1 MSFRDSTGNTHIM
14 TDLQGCIE
22 TAENSESTAC
32 RKILL
37 VDDEKVNLELTSV
50 IFRNRGFSVLTASN
64 ASDAVALVE
73 SERPDVVLL
82 DYMMPGK
89 DGSDALKEIRLNSPD
104 TPVIILTGRG
114 NELIAVELMK
124 AGAADYIRKP
134 FLNQDL
140 LERVERVLAVR
151 AVELKNRDLLQERD
165 RLLAEIAS
173 WNLELERRIR
183 EKTEELQLAQAEI
196 IQSEKMSTLGHLAAG
211 MAHEI
216 RNPLNSIALNIQ
228 LVKGGLDDDERLE
241 CVGRIESEVRRIDAI
256 VRKLMDSVR
265 RPSFHPMKISI
276 DQVLD
281 ASIETFRSRLE
292 MKGIILQRDYRAI
305 PPAMHADPEEITQV
319 FSNLIVNSIEEMHSG
334 GILGISLDLCGKT
347 IVARISDTGGGISP
361 ETIPKIFEPFFTTKS
376 SGTGLGL
383 SVVLRIVRS
392 YDGKIEVESE
402 LGKGSAFTVFLPI
415 HS

>member
-1 MSFRDSTGNTHIM
+1 M
-14 TDLQGCIE
+14 TDLRDSIK
-22 TAENSESTAC
+22 TAERGKSAAA

-64 ASDAVALVE
+64 ASDAVALVG

-89 DGSDALKEIRLNSPD
+89 DGSDALKEIRRNSPD

-241 CVGRIESEVRRIDAI
+241 CVARIESEVRRIDSI

-265 RPSFHPMKISI
+265 RPCFHPMKISV

-281 ASIETFRSRLE
+281 AALETFRSRLD
-292 MKGIILQRDYRAI
+292 MKGITLQRDYRSI
-305 PPAMHADPEEITQV
+305 PPAIHADPEEIAQV

-334 GILGISLDLCGKT
+334 GILGISLNLRGET
-347 IVARISDTGGGISP
+347 IVATVSDTGGGISP
-361 ETIPKIFEPFFTTKS
+361 EALPKIFEPFFTTKS

-392 YDGKIEVESE
+392 YDGRIEVESE

-415 HS
+415 HPGC

>member
-1 MSFRDSTGNTHIM
+1 M
-14 TDLQGCIE
+14 TDLQGPRE
-22 TAENSESTAC
+22 KTEGMESAAN

-37 VDDEKVNLELTSV
+37 VDDEKVNLELTSFV
-50 IFRNRGFSVLTASN
+50 FRNRGFSVLTASN
-64 ASDAVALVE
+64 ASDALALVC
-73 SERPDVVLL
+73 SERPDIVLL

-89 DGSDALKEIRLNSPD
+89 DGSDALKEIRRDFPD

-114 NELIAVELMK
+114 SEQIAVELMK

-134 FLNQDL
+134 FLKQDL

-151 AVELKNRDLLQERD
+151 AVELKNRELLQERD

-241 CVGRIESEVRRIDAI
+241 CVGRIEAEVRRIDAI

-265 RPSFHPMKISI
+265 RPRFHPMEISI
-276 DQVLD
+276 DQVID
-281 ASIETFRSRLE
+281 AAIETFRPSLE
-292 MKGIILQRDYRAI
+292 MKGIILRRDYRAI
-305 PPAMHADPEEITQV
+305 PPAIHVDPEEINQV

-334 GILGISLDLCGKT
+334 GVLGVSLDLCGET

-361 ETIPKIFEPFFTTKS
+361 DTLPKIFEPFFTTKN

-402 LGKGSAFTVFLPI
+402 LGKGSTFTVFLPVY
-415 HS
+415 SE

>member
-1 MSFRDSTGNTHIM
+1 M
-14 TDLQGCIE
+14 TDLPRVIEKVQGGE
-22 TAENSESTAC
+22 PAAE

-64 ASDAVALVE
+64 AADAVELVGR
-73 SERPDVVLL
+73 ERPDIVIL
-82 DYMMPGK
+82 DYMMPGM
-89 DGSDALKEIRLNSPD
+89 DGSDALKAIKHNFPD

-114 NELIAVELMK
+114 SEQIAVELMRG
-124 AGAADYIRKP
+124 GAADYIRKP

-151 AVELKNRDLLQERD
+151 AVELKNRDLLQERE

-173 WNLELERRIR
+173 WNRELERRIR

-228 LVKGGLDDDERLE
+228 LVKTGLDYDERLE

-265 RPSFHPMKISI
+265 RPRFHPMKISI
-276 DQVLD
+276 DKVMD
-281 ASIETFRSRLE
+281 ATLETFRSSLE
-292 MKGIILQRDYRAI
+292 MKDITLQKDYRAAL
-305 PPAMHADPEEITQV
+305 PAIHADPEEINQV
-319 FSNLIVNSIEEMHSG
+319 FSNLIVNAIEEMHSG
-334 GILGISLDLCGKT
+334 GILGVLLDVVGAT
-347 IVARISDTGGGISP
+347 IVIRISDTGGGMSG
-361 ETIPKIFEPFFTTKS
+361 ESLSKIFEPFFTTKN

-392 YDGKIEVESE
+392 YDGRIEVASE
-402 LGKGSAFTVFLPI
+402 LGKGSAFTVFLPL
-415 HS
+415 SSP